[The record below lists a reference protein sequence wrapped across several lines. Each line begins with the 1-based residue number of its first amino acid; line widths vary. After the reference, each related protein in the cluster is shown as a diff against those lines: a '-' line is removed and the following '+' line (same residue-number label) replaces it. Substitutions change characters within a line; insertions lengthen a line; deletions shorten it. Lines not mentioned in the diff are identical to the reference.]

1 MAKTPYRKAHCCI
14 KWHYANCHAQLC
26 TEINA
31 FSRLTQ
37 SVTINGYLEE
47 DRIVL
52 AIVSGLDFLVFSE
65 LCSSKA
71 SVLFEL
77 GSAKEWFILWA
88 RIRFDAEFDVF
99 SLRVIFVLIQKIE
112 GDAVVE
118 RPLEQTVECTWNSTK
133 NC

>member
-1 MAKTPYRKAHCCI
+1 M
-14 KWHYANCHAQLC
+14 NCHAQLC
-26 TEINA
+26 TEINVI
-31 FSRLTQ
+31 SRLTQ
-37 SVTINGYLEE
+37 SVTINRYLEE

-52 AIVSGLDFLVFSE
+52 TVVTGLDFLVFSE

-71 SVLFEL
+71 SVLFKL

-88 RIRFDAEFDVF
+88 WIRFDAEFDVF
-99 SLRVIFVLIQKIE
+99 SLRVIFVLIQKVE

-118 RPLEQTVECTWNSTK
+118 WPLEQTVERTWNSTE